1 MKGSLREGFPSNL
14 KCPNI
19 FVSVFTSAGTLIL
32 KKASLFSFTAGLR
45 RTRFSFAPL
54 LLYSGKRSRRDKL
67 RPAFVNA
74 MRNFKVEPQRCGRC
88 HIGSSA
94 MSTSAQCE
102 NPCDVAMSGKKKV
115 MTMKYGGFQ
124 FGNTKT
130 VPHVKRSEFHSPC
143 SHLENM

>member
-1 MKGSLREGFPSNL
+1 MNRVLTEAPRENNNTIWKNKNCRLTLLKGSLREGFPSNL

-19 FVSVFTSAGTLIL
+19 YVSMFTSAGTLIL

-94 MSTSAQCE
+94 MSTKCRAITL
-102 NPCDVAMSGKKKV
+102 AMSRCRGKKK
-115 MTMKYGGFQ
+115 
-124 FGNTKT
+124 
-130 VPHVKRSEFHSPC
+130 S
-143 SHLENM
+143 